1 MTGAVTADVQGAE
14 LLPAPPAALPAEAR
28 GRTEISE
35 RVVERIASQA
45 VAEAEHAAGAGSRF
59 LGMKLGRDTQDTFAQ
74 ATARVDGQLAT
85 IQLTLSVIYP
95 QPVRQVTRAVRDQVI
110 TRVGELTGL
119 DVRQVDIDIAS
130 LIVPDRERR
139 RVQ

>member
-1 MTGAVTADVQGAE
+1 MTGAVAADREGAE
-14 LLPAPPAALPAEAR
+14 LLPTPHAAVPADRR
-28 GRTEISE
+28 GRTEISD
-35 RVVERIASQA
+35 RVVERIAGQA
-45 VAEAEHAAGAGSRF
+45 VAEAEHAAGAASRF
-59 LGMKLGRDTQDTFAQ
+59 LGIKLGSDTQDTFAQ

-85 IQLTLSVIYP
+85 IQLTLTVIYP
-95 QPVRQVTRAVRDQVI
+95 HPVRQVTRAVRDQVI
-110 TRVGELTGL
+110 SRVGELTGL